1 MNKKA
6 LAAALATKTGISQA
20 KAGDVLTALF
30 EADNGGIISDALA
43 NGDKISIP
51 GFGVF
56 GTKERAARTGVN
68 PATQKP
74 INIPAKNTVFFRVG
88 KTLKE
93 RIGN

>member
-20 KAGDVLTALF
+20 KAGDVLNALF
-30 EADNGGIISDALA
+30 EADNGGIIADAL
-43 NGDKISIP
+43 NSGDKVSIP

-68 PATQKP
+68 PATQKAMQ
-74 INIPAKNTVFFRVG
+74 IPAKTTVFFRAG
-88 KTLKE
+88 KTLKD
-93 RIGN
+93 RIAN